1 MNFTQSQGIIDV
13 YRQKRLSY
21 YRWRSQS
28 TLLARL
34 AMAGGIAC
42 LTGLLAQVKVYLPWT
57 PVPIVASQLGVILA
71 AVLLGKRWGGI
82 SMTFYAMGALAGIPW
97 LAGYKGG
104 VAALA
109 GPTGGY
115 VLGFILAAFFMGNL
129 FDKKVESRRA
139 LPLTGIILFAQLVLV
154 YIPGLIH
161 LVLWQ
166 NMMGQPVTINAVL
179 WMGYIPFIAGD
190 IIKSLVGAAIAKT
203 IIPMERY
210 R

>member
-1 MNFTQSQGIIDV
+1 MNQYQSQGIFDV

-28 TLLARL
+28 TILAKVV
-34 AMAGGIAC
+34 MAGGVAC
-42 LTGLLAQVKVYLPWT
+42 LTGLLAQVRFYLPWT

-71 AVLLGKRWGGI
+71 AVLLGRRWGGI
-82 SMTFYAMGALAGIPW
+82 SMTIYALGALAGLPW

-104 VAALA
+104 VSAFA

-115 VLGFILAAFFMGNL
+115 VLGFILAAFFMGKL
-129 FDKKVESRRA
+129 FDEKVESRRT
-139 LPLTGIILFAQLVLV
+139 LPLTGAILFAQLVLV

-161 LVLWQ
+161 LALWQ
-166 NMMGQPVTINAVL
+166 VLIGQPVTVSALL
-179 WMGYIPFIAGD
+179 WMGYIPFLTGD
-190 IIKSLVGAAIAKT
+190 IIKSLLGAALAKT
-203 IIPMERY
+203 IIPMEKY